1 MSHVIYNES
10 CDPLGVVCVS
20 YGQLCDSRL
29 RGHCR
34 SLLCVCCVCAQFALL
49 AQGGL
54 YGYLEDFSGQR
65 LHTRELV
72 SIVFIPLH
80 ASVSFPIY
88 IFKMEASPE
97 LSLSVQLS
105 EAE

>member
-1 MSHVIYNES
+1 MSHVTHQEEL
-10 CDPLGVVCVS
+10 CLCPMAKTK
-20 YGQLCDSRL
+20 LCDSRL
-29 RGHCR
+29 RGHCCSR
-34 SLLCVCCVCAQFALL
+34 LCVCVCVQFALL

-72 SIVFIPLH
+72 SIIFIALH

-88 IFKMEASPE
+88 IFKMEANPE
-97 LSLSVQLS
+97 SSLSFQLS